1 MNPRADTGLEPLEKE
16 LRSVFPRKEVAPP
29 TQEETVLLLSSL
41 QGEFELLK
49 NNKADTTAI
58 SSDPEVQR
66 MNNQS
71 EQSTGAW
78 AEGSIPKPS
87 LQNLLKSQMR
97 RNQAA
102 IFGTGSVLFMLLA
115 VLIDPYRPNQLY
127 GNSSLTIYSITT
139 PLLLLVALLFTLRS
153 GDRGLRS
160 VERITPYPLALIA
173 YSRALLTFLTVLVL
187 ALLSN
192 GIVYLRT
199 ATVGGDVSHFGHF
212 VLVWLG
218 VTLLTGG
225 SAMSLL
231 FYRGVKAAMLG
242 SSVVYLIWL
251 VVQQQL
257 SITESPGSPILLWI
271 DSLVFVAG
279 AALILFAHYRSRALI
294 AGVRKT

>member
-1 MNPRADTGLEPLEKE
+1 MNQKADTGLEMLEKE
-16 LRSVFPRKEVAPP
+16 LRSVLPRKDVAPP
-29 TQEETVLLLSSL
+29 SQEETLMLLSSL

-49 NNKADTTAI
+49 ENKALITTS

-66 MNNQS
+66 MKHQS
-71 EQSTGAW
+71 EQSTDAW

-87 LQNLLKSQMR
+87 LRNLLKSQMR

-102 IFGTGSVLFMLLA
+102 IFGTGAILFMLLA
-115 VLIDPYRPNQLY
+115 VLIDPYRP

-139 PLLLLVALLFTLRS
+139 PLLLLVAMLFTLRS

-173 YSRALLTFLTVLVL
+173 YSRVLLTFLTVLVL
-187 ALLSN
+187 ALVSN
-192 GIVYLRT
+192 VIVYLRV

-212 VLVWLG
+212 VLMWLG
-218 VTLLTGG
+218 VTLITGG
-225 SAMSLL
+225 TAMSLL
-231 FYRGVKAAMLG
+231 FYKGVKAAILG
-242 SSVVYLIWL
+242 SSVVYLVWL

-257 SITESPGSPILLWI
+257 SITESPGSIILLWI

-279 AALILFAHYRSRALI
+279 VALILFAYYRSRALI
-294 AGVRKT
+294 AGARKA

>member
-1 MNPRADTGLEPLEKE
+1 MNQKADTGLEMLEKE
-16 LRSVFPRKEVAPP
+16 LRSVLPRKDVAPP
-29 TQEETVLLLSSL
+29 SQEETLMLLSSL

-49 NNKADTTAI
+49 ENKALITTF

-66 MNNQS
+66 MKHQS
-71 EQSTGAW
+71 EQSTDAW

-87 LQNLLKSQMR
+87 LRNLLKSQMR

-102 IFGTGSVLFMLLA
+102 IFGTGAILFMLLA
-115 VLIDPYRPNQLY
+115 VLIDPYRP

-139 PLLLLVALLFTLRS
+139 PLLLLVAMLFTLRS

-173 YSRALLTFLTVLVL
+173 YSRVLLTFLTVLVL
-187 ALLSN
+187 ALVSN
-192 GIVYLRT
+192 VIVYLRV

-212 VLVWLG
+212 VLMWLG
-218 VTLLTGG
+218 VTLITGG
-225 SAMSLL
+225 TAMSLL
-231 FYRGVKAAMLG
+231 FYKGVKAAILG
-242 SSVVYLIWL
+242 SSVVYLVWL

-257 SITESPGSPILLWI
+257 SITESPGSIILLWI

-279 AALILFAHYRSRALI
+279 VALILFAYYRSRSLI
-294 AGVRKT
+294 AGARKA